1 MLFYIPL
8 VLTTMELV
16 AVDAN
21 ATQGSTV
28 MHIQGK

>member
-1 MLFYIPL
+1 MLL

-28 MHIQGK
+28 THVQGR